1 MGWVFCRSATAYTEH
16 QICTQNA
23 WIISGDVV
31 DVPFGV
37 IDPTNNGTPIR
48 DHQTPKKFSIQKF
61 VFYGQSDAEKF
72 ADFNGTIIF
81 EIRQKLRK
89 YSLKKTYLSAFTD
102 SAMYFGM

>member
-1 MGWVFCRSATAYTEH
+1 M
-16 QICTQNA
+16 
-23 WIISGDVV
+23 
-31 DVPFGV
+31 PFGV

-81 EIRQKLRK
+81 EIRQKLRNIVK
-89 YSLKKTYLSAFTD
+89 KNLPVCLHGLCDVFRYVVYGMLNSSLFQLRFGVLR
-102 SAMYFGM
+102 YFEVF